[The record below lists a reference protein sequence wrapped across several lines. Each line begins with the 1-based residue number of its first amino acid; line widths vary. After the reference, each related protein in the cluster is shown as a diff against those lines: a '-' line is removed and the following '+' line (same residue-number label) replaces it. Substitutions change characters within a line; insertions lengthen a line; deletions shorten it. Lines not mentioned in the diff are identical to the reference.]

1 MKLIRSDLFRHFG
14 LGFVATAAVLAVTK
28 FDASTGVIL
37 GLF

>member
-1 MKLIRSDLFRHFG
+1 MKFLRSDLFRSFG

-28 FDASTGVIL
+28 FDATPGVIL